1 MNAEM
6 HSSSVPSIT
15 WYDARSDRRWF
26 ASDGHLCSTA
36 RTPKSTFE
44 SPTTS
49 PIVPPHAKR
58 TPAHD
63 RAYRGPHPLLHLNAT
78 APNAMTEKLFPANIR
93 FQLAAAAILCPGLV

>member
-15 WYDARSDRRWF
+15 WYDALSDRLWF
-26 ASDGHLCSTA
+26 ASDGHLCGTA

-63 RAYRGPHPLLHLNAT
+63 RAYRGLHPLLHLNAT
-78 APNAMTEKLFPANIR
+78 AQHAMTGKLFAADVCFQPAG
-93 FQLAAAAILCPGLV
+93 AAILC